1 MTLDFGRH
9 FACGRV
15 VRVTF
20 PDSSTAE
27 QSTVNRQVL
36 GSNPS
41 QGAEGQLSP
50 DFPWVFIEFPEFGS
64 NLHSMNSLQ
73 SISRGTV
80 SAWRS
85 QSNGQRILRLF
96 LGITWVYAGW
106 DKASDPGF
114 LTKGAPTYIGSQLA
128 AYAQSSPIGSLLNH
142 TIEHATLV
150 GTFVMISEF
159 AIGFA
164 TLLSVAPASAA
175 FGGFAM
181 ATGLWL
187 SSSFHTSP
195 YFLASDSAYAILWL
209 AYLLHMN
216 GKSKMPS
223 INIERRG
230 VLRTGVTGVI
240 AVAASFAG
248 RAFPKAS
255 AASSSA
261 SSTAKG
267 GKGQIIKLADLPI
280 GGTHN
285 FLHSTQGTP
294 SILFRTKVGV
304 FAYSAICTHQG
315 CSVNYIKSSKHLV
328 CPCHGAT
335 FDPANGAKAIAGPTK
350 TALAK
355 VNVKISGAWV
365 IEA

>member
-1 MTLDFGRH
+1 
-9 FACGRV
+9 
-15 VRVTF
+15 
-20 PDSSTAE
+20 
-27 QSTVNRQVL
+27 
-36 GSNPS
+36 
-41 QGAEGQLSP
+41 
-50 DFPWVFIEFPEFGS
+50 
-64 NLHSMNSLQ
+64 MNSLQ
-73 SISRGTV
+73 SISRGAF
-80 SAWRS
+80 SSWRT
-85 QSNGQRILRLF
+85 QSNGQRVMRLF

-114 LTKGAPTYIGSQLA
+114 LTKGAPTFIGSQLA

-142 TIEHATLV
+142 TIEHATIV

-164 TLLSVAPASAA
+164 TLLSVAPKSAA

-216 GKSKMPS
+216 GKSKMTS
-223 INIERRG
+223 FNIERRG
-230 VLRTGVTGVI
+230 VIRTGAIGAI
-240 AVAASFAG
+240 AVVASFAG
-248 RAFPKAS
+248 RAFPKAA

-261 SSTAKG
+261 KSTAKA
-267 GKGQIIKLADLPI
+267 GKGQIIKLADLKV
-280 GGTHN
+280 GATYN
-285 FLHSTQGTP
+285 FTHSTQGIP
-294 SILFRTKVGV
+294 AVLFRTKVGV

-315 CSVNYIKSSKHLV
+315 CTVAYDSASKHLK
-328 CPCHGAT
+328 CPCHGAE

-355 VNVKISGAWV
+355 VKVAVTGAWV
-365 IEA
+365 VEA

>member
-1 MTLDFGRH
+1 
-9 FACGRV
+9 
-15 VRVTF
+15 
-20 PDSSTAE
+20 
-27 QSTVNRQVL
+27 
-36 GSNPS
+36 
-41 QGAEGQLSP
+41 
-50 DFPWVFIEFPEFGS
+50 
-64 NLHSMNSLQ
+64 MNSLQ
-73 SISRGTV
+73 SISRGAF
-80 SAWRS
+80 SSWRT
-85 QSNGQRILRLF
+85 QSNGQRVMRLF

-106 DKASDPGF
+106 DKASDSGF

-142 TIEHATLV
+142 TIEHATIV

-164 TLLSVAPASAA
+164 TLLSVAPKSAA

-216 GKSKMPS
+216 GKSKMTS
-223 INIERRG
+223 FNIERRG
-230 VLRTGVTGVI
+230 VIRTGAIGAI
-240 AVAASFAG
+240 AVVASFAG
-248 RAFPKAS
+248 RAFPKAA

-261 SSTAKG
+261 KSTAKA
-267 GKGQIIKLADLPI
+267 GKGQIIKLADLKV
-280 GGTHN
+280 GATYN
-285 FLHSTQGTP
+285 FTHSTQGIP
-294 SILFRTKVGV
+294 AVLFRTKVGV

-315 CSVNYIKSSKHLV
+315 CTVSYDSSSKHLK
-328 CPCHGAT
+328 CPCHGAE

-355 VNVKISGAWV
+355 VKVAVSGAWV
-365 IEA
+365 VEA

>member
-1 MTLDFGRH
+1 
-9 FACGRV
+9 
-15 VRVTF
+15 
-20 PDSSTAE
+20 
-27 QSTVNRQVL
+27 
-36 GSNPS
+36 
-41 QGAEGQLSP
+41 
-50 DFPWVFIEFPEFGS
+50 
-64 NLHSMNSLQ
+64 MNSLQ
-73 SISRGTV
+73 SIPRGTV
-80 SAWRS
+80 SSWRS
-85 QSNGQRILRLF
+85 QSNGQRLLRLF

-114 LTKGAPTYIGSQLA
+114 LKQGAPTYIGSQLA

-142 TIEHATLV
+142 TVEHAALV

-164 TLLSVAPASAA
+164 TLLSVAPRSAA

-216 GKSKMPS
+216 GKSKMTS
-223 INIERRG
+223 FNIERRG
-230 VLRTGVTGVI
+230 VIRTGAIGAI
-240 AVAASFAG
+240 AVVASFAG
-248 RAFPKAS
+248 RAFPMAA

-261 SSTAKG
+261 KSTSKG
-267 GKGQIIKLADLPI
+267 TGGQIIKLADLPL

-285 FLHSTQGTP
+285 FVHSTQGIP
-294 SILFRTKVGV
+294 AVLFRTKVGV

-315 CSVNYIKSSKHLV
+315 CSVAYDKASKHLI
-328 CPCHGAT
+328 CRCHGAVY
-335 FDPANGAKAIAGPTK
+335 DPANGAKVLAGPTQ

-355 VNVKISGAWV
+355 VKVKVSGAWV
-365 IEA
+365 VEA

>member
-1 MTLDFGRH
+1 
-9 FACGRV
+9 
-15 VRVTF
+15 
-20 PDSSTAE
+20 
-27 QSTVNRQVL
+27 
-36 GSNPS
+36 
-41 QGAEGQLSP
+41 
-50 DFPWVFIEFPEFGS
+50 
-64 NLHSMNSLQ
+64 MNSLQ
-73 SISRGTV
+73 SISRGAI
-80 SAWRS
+80 SSWRG
-85 QSNGQRILRLF
+85 QSNGQRLLRFF

-114 LTKGAPTYIGSQLA
+114 LTKGSPTYIGTQLA
-128 AYAQSSPIGSLLNH
+128 AYAQSSPIGSLLHH

-164 TLLSVAPASAA
+164 TLLSVAPRSAA

-216 GKSKMPS
+216 GKSKMAS
-223 INIERRG
+223 FNIERRG
-230 VLRTGVTGVI
+230 VIRTGAIGAI

-248 RAFPKAS
+248 RVFPKAA
-255 AASSSA
+255 AASTSA
-261 SSTAKG
+261 KSTAKA
-267 GKGQIIKLADLPI
+267 GKGQIIKLADLKV
-280 GGTHN
+280 GGTYN
-285 FLHSTQGTP
+285 FTHSTQGIP
-294 SILFRTKVGV
+294 AILFRTKVGV

-315 CSVNYIKSSKHLV
+315 CTVSYDSSSKHLK
-328 CPCHGAT
+328 CPCHGAE
-335 FDPANGAKAIAGPTK
+335 FDPANGAKAVAGPTQ

-355 VNVKISGAWV
+355 VKVATSGAWV
-365 IEA
+365 VEA